1 MTRTG
6 ATAHTIT
13 TPRLGRRAWLFGVA
27 SLLCLGD
34 AHPVAAQPLVFRI
47 STENTPTHF
56 QTLVVQRFADTLA
69 GKTRGKLAVE
79 FHHSAQL
86 FRDQDVIRALSD
98 GKVDMAVPGNWQLDR
113 YDPYVS
119 ALMLPVLMGRS
130 AAEHHRFRDGRAGQL
145 ISQHLAESIN
155 VVVPGRWIDLG
166 FAHVFTTGKAI
177 AGYQDMAGMRTRIAG
192 GAAIAAQ
199 VSAVGAVPTVVPWPD
214 LPNVLQ
220 QGRIDG
226 LLTTHETVASARL
239 WDMGVQHATENMSYF
254 AQYIPVVSRS
264 CWERLS
270 PDLRLAVQQSWESV
284 VDDARAQSSSAQQE
298 ARRTLQ
304 AHGVRVMDLSPQALQ
319 AWRQE
324 LMKGQAA
331 LARSLG
337 IPDTLLAEAERQ
349 FGRAP

>member
-1 MTRTG
+1 M
-6 ATAHTIT
+6 
-13 TPRLGRRAWLFGVA
+13 AWLGMA
-27 SLLCLGD
+27 TPLQ
-34 AHPVAAQPLVFRI
+34 AQPLVFRI
-47 STENTPTHF
+47 STENVPTHF
-56 QTLVVQRFADTLA
+56 QTRVVQRFADTLA
-69 GKTRGKLAVE
+69 SKTRGRLAVE

-86 FRDQDVIRALSD
+86 FRDQDVIRALND

-145 ISQHLAESIN
+145 ISGHLAESIN

-166 FAHVFTTGKAI
+166 FAHVFTTDRAI
-177 AGYQDMAGMRTRIAG
+177 TGFQDMAGLRTRIAG
-192 GAAIAAQ
+192 GTAIAAQ
-199 VSAVGAVPTVVPWPD
+199 VTAVAAIPTVVPWPD

-239 WDMGVQHATENMSYF
+239 WDMGVQHATENMAYF
-254 AQYIPVVSRS
+254 AQYIPLVSRS
-264 CWERLS
+264 YWERLS

-284 VDDARAQSSSAQQE
+284 VDDARVQAANAQHQ
-298 ARRTLQ
+298 ARRSLQ
-304 AHGVRVMDLSPQALQ
+304 AHGVQVLELSPQALQ
-319 AWRQE
+319 AWRQQ

-331 LARSLG
+331 LASSLG
-337 IPDTLLAEAERQ
+337 VPEALLLEADRQ
-349 FGRAP
+349 FGTAP